1 MAALLAA
8 CESSVHHSQS
18 FAGLTPVSGSAALS
32 PACNRAGGGTL
43 FVDSEVEPHLAV
55 DPKDETHLIAAW
67 QQDRWSSG
75 GSNAILGAVSFDR
88 GGTWRSFAPGFSHC
102 TGATG
107 ADSFERASDPWISF
121 APDGTAHM
129 AALGLNGSDPKR
141 AILASRSLDSG
152 LTWLPPVALMVE
164 ADPDVA
170 VDKETITADP
180 RDATRVYAV
189 WDRLVGL
196 AGKSIASAPI
206 WFSRSSDAG
215 ASWEAARMI
224 YDPGPGLFTLG
235 NEIAVLADGTLLDF
249 FSVGAT
255 TTTPGPAA
263 VAVIRSNDRG
273 TSWSAP
279 VQISAVQNSGIGDA
293 KTGLNVRTGGVVPSV
308 AADAASG
315 ALYVAWGDAQFSKGA
330 REGIAVSR
338 SADGGLTW
346 SAPRQVNGAGQV
358 PAFMPVLA
366 VARDGTVGVT
376 YYDFRADVPSDRSQ
390 LLASVWLATSA
401 DQGATWSDSPV
412 AGPFD
417 LQNAPVVDGQPQS
430 YFVGDYQGL
439 VRSGAGFLGLFVVAN
454 DDNSANRTDV
464 YARPLK

>member
-8 CESSVHHSQS
+8 CESPVHHSQS
-18 FAGLTPVSGSAALS
+18 FAGLTPVSGSAALA
-32 PACNRAGGGTL
+32 PGCNSAGSGTL

-55 DPKDETHLIAAW
+55 DPKDDTHLIAAW

-75 GSNAILGAVSFDR
+75 GANAILGAVSFDR
-88 GGTWRSFAPGFSHC
+88 GATWKSVAPRFSRC

-107 ADSFERASDPWISF
+107 VDIFERASDPWISF

-129 AALGLNGSDPKR
+129 AALGLNGSDSKR

-152 LTWLPPVALMVE
+152 FTWLPPVALMLE
-164 ADPDVA
+164 ADPDVK

-180 RDATRVYAV
+180 GDATRVYAV

-196 AGKSIASAPI
+196 TGKTALSAPM
-206 WFSRSSDAG
+206 WFSRSTDAG
-215 ASWEAARMI
+215 ATWEAPRMI
-224 YDPGPGLFTLG
+224 YDPGPGLYTLG
-235 NEIAVLADGTLLDF
+235 NEIIVLADGTLLDF
-249 FSVGAT
+249 FSVGAG
-255 TTTPGPAA
+255 TTTPGQAA
-263 VAVIRSNDRG
+263 VAVIRSADHG

-279 VQISAVQNSGIGDA
+279 LQISAVLNVGIGDG

-308 AADAASG
+308 AADAVSG
-315 ALYVAWGDAQFSKGA
+315 ALYVAWGDAQFSNGA
-330 REGIAVSR
+330 RQGIAVSR
-338 SADGGLTW
+338 SADGGRTW

-358 PAFMPVLA
+358 PAFMSVLA

-390 LLASVWLATSA
+390 LLTSVWLAASA

-417 LQNAPVVDGQPQS
+417 LQSAPVVDGQPQS

-439 VRSGAGFLGLFVVAN
+439 VRSGAGFVGLFVLAN
-454 DDNSANRTDV
+454 DDNRANRTDV
-464 YARPLK
+464 YARSLK